1 MHYAGTRMDIGPMSI
16 HTVHRVAG
24 LYVFW
29 QIFPIRHTHLKP
41 ADVVSRLEE
50 AQTQKSRRT
59 ASLGWRQGLLKL
71 GECPLAGLQRHFGG
85 GDAVS

>member
-29 QIFPIRHTHLKP
+29 QIFPIRCTHLKP

-50 AQTQKSRRT
+50 AQT
-59 ASLGWRQGLLKL
+59 
-71 GECPLAGLQRHFGG
+71 
-85 GDAVS
+85 